1 MLNEVARPGT
11 VYIPDKAAHHHHPL
25 SSSSTCYKSSGF
37 FLFTMGYTCSGTI
50 LIVSIH
56 EECGGIQPVTRS
68 KVSPFISGS
77 SNAGKFVSSPAA
89 EPSES
94 RVCLGGVPCHGTE
107 IPLDQHGGGHNALR
121 KPLAWRMA
129 LATHKLPAICA

>member
-1 MLNEVARPGT
+1 MKSPGLVPFT
-11 VYIPDKAAHHHHPL
+11 YLTKLPITITPCLLLAPA
-25 SSSSTCYKSSGF
+25 SKSSGF
-37 FLFTMGYTCSGTI
+37 FLFAMGYTCSGTI

-129 LATHKLPAICA
+129 LAAHKLPAICA